1 MKPRE
6 RVLRVLL
13 LLLSRPYRYSRK
25 ELCTHFGV
33 GKDAIDDA
41 ITAIKLADINFVQ
54 KKNGAY
60 KCAIIPDAYCKELR
74 HLQTLTELERSKI
87 SNLLHRNLGSTK
99 EADYLTKKLESLY
112 DFQQL
117 GLNALRRP
125 ALERLDNLEYARK
138 HKKQVVL
145 INYRSNSNVI
155 KDRQVEA
162 FDIKADLD
170 TVQALDPNEN
180 NKEKKIKHFKLS
192 RIERIRITEIPWQYE
207 SKHRSKPTD
216 VFRLAMDHQVMVHL
230 IMDVYAYNSL
240 IDNYPTARGICRAGA
255 VPNTFNFQDR
265 VNPEFLGLV
274 NFIMNNAGHVEIL
287 GPEGLKEKVR
297 ERARLLLDSLSM

>member
-25 ELCTHFGV
+25 ELCTHFNV
-33 GKDAIDDA
+33 GKDGIDDD
-41 ITAIKLADINFVQ
+41 ITAIRAADINFVQ
-54 KKNGAY
+54 EKNGQY
-60 KCAIIPDAYCKELR
+60 RCAIEPDAHCKELS
-74 HLQTLTELERSKI
+74 HLQTLTELERSRI
-87 SNLLHRNLGSTK
+87 SDILHRSMGSTK
-99 EADYLTKKLESLY
+99 EANYLTKKLDSLY

-138 HKKQVVL
+138 NKKQVVL

-162 FDIKADLD
+162 FDIKVDLD
-170 TVQALDPNEN
+170 TVQALDPNES
-180 NKEKKIKHFKLS
+180 NKEKQIKHFKLS
-192 RIERIRITEIPWQYE
+192 RIERIQITDTPWQYE

-216 VFRLAMDHQVMVHL
+216 VFRIAMDDQVMVHL
-230 IMDVYAYNSL
+230 SMDVYAYNSL
-240 IDNYPTARGICRAGA
+240 IDNYPTAKGACIAGSA
-255 VPNTFNFQDR
+255 PNTFDFQDR

-287 GPEGLKEKVR
+287 GPEILKEKVR
-297 ERARLLLDSLSM
+297 ERANLLLTNLDQ

>member
-13 LLLSRPYRYSRK
+13 LLLSRPYRYTRK
-25 ELCTHFGV
+25 ELCDHFNI
-33 GKDAIDDA
+33 GKDGIDDD
-41 ITAIKLADINFVQ
+41 ITAIRAADINFVQ
-54 KKNGAY
+54 DKRKGFY
-60 KCAIIPDAYCKELR
+60 RCAIIPDTYCKELT

-87 SNLLHRNLGSTK
+87 SNLLHRHMGSSK
-99 EADYLTKKLESLY
+99 EATYLTKKLESLY

-125 ALERLDNLEYARK
+125 ALERLDNLEHAKK

-145 INYRSNSNVI
+145 INYRSNSNII

-170 TVQALDPNEN
+170 TVQALDPNESD
-180 NKEKKIKHFKLS
+180 KEKQIKHFKLS
-192 RIERIRITEIPWQYE
+192 RIERIQITDTPWLHE

-216 VFRLAMDHQVMVHL
+216 VFRIAMDDQVMVHL
-230 IMDVYAYNSL
+230 SMDVYAYNSL
-240 IDNYPTARGICRAGA
+240 IDNYPTAKGVCLAGST
-255 VPNTFNFQDR
+255 PNTFDFQDR

-287 GPEGLKEKVR
+287 GPTSLKEKVR
-297 ERARLLLDSLSM
+297 ERAKALLDSLE